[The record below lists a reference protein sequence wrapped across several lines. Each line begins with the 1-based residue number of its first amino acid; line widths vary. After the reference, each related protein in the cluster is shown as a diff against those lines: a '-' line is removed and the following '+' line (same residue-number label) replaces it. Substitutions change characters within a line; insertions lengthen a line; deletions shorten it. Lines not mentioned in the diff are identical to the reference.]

1 MERKETPSLHF
12 LKAKKK
18 TIIYIYKGTYMKN
31 TLKRFICFL
40 LSACVLLS
48 LTSCYVSRYSAL
60 MLVRSNAGGKVE
72 IRFST
77 LDGRLAETFRKK
89 EDGEGA
95 LSYTASLEEGELSV
109 SYDTGD
115 GKLLPLFSL
124 KGGESV
130 CAEGGYVEARKGARI
145 SIVIET
151 KGKCK
156 EGKIEIGFS
165 QGAKE

>member
-1 MERKETPSLHF
+1 
-12 LKAKKK
+12 
-18 TIIYIYKGTYMKN
+18 MKN
-31 TLKRFICFL
+31 ALKRCACL
-40 LSACVLLS
+40 LLCVCGLLS
-48 LTSCYVSRYSAL
+48 LASCYVSRYSAF
-60 MLVRSNAGGKVE
+60 MLVRSNVGGKAE
-72 IRFST
+72 IHFST
-77 LDGRLAETFRKK
+77 LDGRLAETFRKR
-89 EDGEGA
+89 EEGEGA

-109 SYDTGD
+109 SYDAGD

-130 CAEGGYVEARKGARI
+130 SAEGGYVEARKGARI

-165 QGAKE
+165 QGARE